1 MAQENDND
9 EYVTEKMYVTRR
21 KDSHY
26 SNSRKKP
33 GEFSPLTR
41 SEVDAELDQ
50 VTLRHVEEDEESFAY
65 DDGPVRFREEPEPPR
80 RSKEQEE
87 LEELARKVVRELLIV
102 AIEYGAP
109 YAKRLWIEKLH
120 PAFRT
125 RAERRR
131 EHRALLRQARAQLRQ
146 HRAEKSSS
154 VIEARMVEPS
164 QDIAALAEVKPIMAS
179 SEAQARHL
187 MALAAQRFA
196 EEQMRLLAAA
206 DIRADEGFQELEHAL
221 SELSPE
227 QVVKMLQ
234 RFEAAPS
241 LLAGNALTGL
251 GVILGVERADGPS
264 PLEDA
269 ASPDRGSA
277 SNGRQR
283 SLQPPH
289 KE

>member
-50 VTLRHVEEDEESFAY
+50 VTLSYIEENEESSAY
-65 DDGPVRFREEPEPPR
+65 DSEPVHVREEPEPPR

-87 LEELARKVVRELLIV
+87 RDELVQKVVRELLIV
-102 AIEYGAP
+102 AIEYSTP
-109 YAKRLWIEKLH
+109 HVMRFWSEKLR
-120 PAFRT
+120 PAIRA

-131 EHRALLRQARAQLRQ
+131 ELRALLRQ
-146 HRAEKSSS
+146 HRAEKNSA
-154 VIEARMVEPS
+154 VIEARIVEPP
-164 QDIAALAEVKPIMAS
+164 QDMAALTEVKMNMTS
-179 SEAQARHL
+179 SEAQARYL

-196 EEQMRLLAAA
+196 EEQMRLVAAA

-221 SELSPE
+221 SELPPE
-227 QVVKMLQ
+227 QVAKMLQ
-234 RFEAAPS
+234 RFEANPS
-241 LLAGNALTGL
+241 LLADNALTGL
-251 GVILGVERADGPS
+251 GMILGVERADGPS

-269 ASPDRGSA
+269 ASPDRCSA
-277 SNGRQR
+277 SNSRQR

-289 KE
+289 KEWSRPTD